1 MVTKDIKKELKT
13 LKHSMPKGYRNIL
26 ANEHRVTPE
35 YIDMIFRGTRENL
48 AIVQTATQLAEEHRK
63 EMNSLVME
71 LKSASLNVMMIFF
84 SEEIGLSI
92 IQKMFLD

>member
-1 MVTKDIKKELKT
+1 
-13 LKHSMPKGYRNIL
+13 MPKGYRDIL
-26 ANEHRVTPE
+26 ASEHSVTPE

-71 LKSASLNVMMIFF
+71 LKSASLNVMMIVCTKGM
-84 SEEIGLSI
+84 GLSI
-92 IQKMFLD
+92 IQTMFLD